1 MELKLFVK
9 VCSQTFNDPA
19 TLVESLHAKFQG
31 WIETLTA
38 NFQGYLESFTL
49 NFHTYNLFKFKIE
62 STLKVCMQTFK
73 GGLKL

>member
-38 NFQGYLESFTL
+38 NFQGHPATLTANFQPKFQGSMPES
-49 NFHTYNLFKFKIE
+49 
-62 STLKVCMQTFK
+62 
-73 GGLKL
+73 